1 MRFPALL
8 LLRCAVLPALAGLGA
23 GAWAADCV
31 AQHGGDLLLTASD
44 HCLGQ
49 VRRDPALRRQLVQ
62 AVDLGAA
69 AVPSGH
75 TTTAA
80 AGGPARANLTHP
92 LARLSQLNAQSR
104 YLWSLGN
111 PAPTYYGQTQA
122 VVR

>member
-1 MRFPALL
+1 MRFPAQFV
-8 LLRCAVLPALAGLGA
+8 LRCALLPALAGPGA

-31 AQHGGDLLLTASD
+31 AQHGGDLVLTASD

-62 AVDLGAA
+62 AVDFGAGAVPPGHGAGAA
-69 AVPSGH
+69 H
-75 TTTAA
+75 
-80 AGGPARANLTHP
+80 GPARANLTHP

-122 VVR
+122 VLR